1 MNQLG
6 EEPRT
11 GFPANPTQW
20 RDEYRPLSMEL
31 GLRLLFLVAILKDD
45 LWRISDTESLSGHIW
60 GEVGMCAC
68 FLTEIL
74 CLQLCCDVQIVQ
86 SGGGLC
92 ALERLLCNLSFTFS
106 NYMSWSMRPWGR
118 GYSGL
123 V

>member
-20 RDEYRPLSMEL
+20 PDEHRPLSMEL

-86 SGGGLC
+86 SGGGLMC
-92 ALERLLCNLSFTFS
+92 PGETSVQSLIHLQ
-106 NYMSWSMRPWGR
+106 
-118 GYSGL
+118 
-123 V
+123 